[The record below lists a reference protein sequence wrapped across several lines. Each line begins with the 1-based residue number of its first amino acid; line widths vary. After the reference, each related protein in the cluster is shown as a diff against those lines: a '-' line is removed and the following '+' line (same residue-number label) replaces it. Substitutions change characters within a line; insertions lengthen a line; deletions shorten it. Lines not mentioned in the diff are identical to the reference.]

1 MKVVLLKIAQIVPE
15 YLGYFGK
22 NICYQEVQ
30 KIAQSGH
37 TARTLSFPKSRLNLI
52 LLDKISWQCVCMA
65 QIAEQSLPKPEICG
79 SKIVINVLYK

>member
-37 TARTLSFPKSRLNLI
+37 TASHVSM
-52 LLDKISWQCVCMA
+52 W
-65 QIAEQSLPKPEICG
+65 
-79 SKIVINVLYK
+79 